1 MEIGGGKFANGAIT
15 GAFAVMFN
23 DIVHD
28 IYMHKL
34 EKRGFLIMGRS
45 ENEIRKRA
53 FKYMILKS
61 KEKNHEIAAAIL
73 ENGMIYIFRDMNNDE
88 NEAQMPGLYE
98 SKGNLYVKLRG
109 RNGKY
114 HINKVQDIVHTHS
127 GVYGSG
133 FDNYL
138 CISHSDEHIASYFNN
153 RIYVLWVDDGCLYKV
168 ITPGTSSQRIFYHKK
183 IDW

>member
-114 HINKVQDIVHTHS
+114 HINKVQDIVHTIREFM
-127 GVYGSG
+127 GVGLIIIY
-133 FDNYL
+133 
-138 CISHSDEHIASYFNN
+138 AS
-153 RIYVLWVDDGCLYKV
+153 V
-168 ITPGTSSQRIFYHKK
+168 IQMSI
-183 IDW
+183 